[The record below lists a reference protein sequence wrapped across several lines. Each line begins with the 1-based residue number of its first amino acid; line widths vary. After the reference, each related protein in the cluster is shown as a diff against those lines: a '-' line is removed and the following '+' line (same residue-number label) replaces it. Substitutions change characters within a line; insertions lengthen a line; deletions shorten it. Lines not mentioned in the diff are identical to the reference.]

1 MGAPWASND
10 VKPAIFGG
18 YQTYEVDLSDQVRAV
33 TSTEFERDVLQ
44 AEGLVLVD
52 FWATWCPPCRRLA
65 PVVDALASD
74 YEGRLSVAKVDV
86 DENPELAQRYGIQS
100 IPTLILFRDGRAVD
114 KRLGALPKEELKS
127 FVDARLAVPAAA
139 VPVATVA

>member
-1 MGAPWASND
+1 MPRAPAGGQGA
-10 VKPAIFGG
+10 K
-18 YQTYEVDLSDQVRAV
+18 EVNVSELVRPVVSA
-33 TSTEFERDVLQ
+33 EFEREVLQ

-52 FWATWCPPCRRLA
+52 FWASWCPPCRRLA

-74 YEGRLSVAKVDV
+74 YQGRLSVAKVDV

-114 KRLGALPKEELKS
+114 KRLGALPKDDLRH
-127 FVDARLAVPAAA
+127 FVDAQLVVQPS
-139 VPVATVA
+139 VA